1 MLLSVV
7 VNINSTD
14 LKSET
19 IMNKDDMLIVLF

>member
-1 MLLSVV
+1 MKNIV
-7 VNINSTD
+7 VNINLTD